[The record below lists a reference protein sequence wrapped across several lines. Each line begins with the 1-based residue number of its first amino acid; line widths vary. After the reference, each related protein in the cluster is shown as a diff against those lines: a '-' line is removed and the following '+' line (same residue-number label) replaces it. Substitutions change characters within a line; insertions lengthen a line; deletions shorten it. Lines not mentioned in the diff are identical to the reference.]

1 MEVSAPRAGTA
12 FPAFDDLRAYLNERI
27 LGQDNLVE
35 RPLLADGHLPVEGPP
50 GLAKTRALKALAQGI
65 EGNFQ
70 RLQFTPDRD

>member
-12 FPAFDDLRAYLNERI
+12 LPALNDLRAYLSEQI
-27 LGQDNLVE
+27 LGLDNLVE
-35 RPLLADGHLPVEGPP
+35 RLLLADGHLLVKGPP
-50 GLAKTRALKALAQGI
+50 GLAKTRAIKALAQGM